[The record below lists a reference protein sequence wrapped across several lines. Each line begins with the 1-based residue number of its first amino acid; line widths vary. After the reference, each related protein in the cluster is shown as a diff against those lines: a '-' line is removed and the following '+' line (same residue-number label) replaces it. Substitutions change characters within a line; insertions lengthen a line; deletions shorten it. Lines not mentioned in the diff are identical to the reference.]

1 MFGFSLHFSRWGA
14 LLTLFIS
21 LASIVFTLPNL
32 IPISTYDSLPP
43 WAQLPRMPLGL
54 DLRGGT
60 HLLYQIDTPQ
70 LRKDWLQS
78 IQTEVR
84 RALSEE
90 KIAHSGV
97 VIAGNSVRIT
107 LRDPDK
113 MQAALSRLKTLAQPL
128 SASLLTSTPGGS
140 GMDLSVQGGENGV
153 ITIEPTPA
161 GMQRRV
167 ENAITRSIE
176 VIRRRI
182 DPTGTTEATIQA
194 QGGAN
199 GKDRILIQVPGLA
212 PEEVKARVGTT
223 AKLTFQLVDTSM
235 SAEDAEANGVPPD
248 DVLLPDAEH
257 PGRKIL
263 LHKEVI
269 VSGDDLVN
277 AYAGYDNRAG
287 GVGERAVDFEFN
299 SKGAASFARVTRE
312 NIGKPFAIV
321 LDNKVISAPVIR
333 SEIPGGRGQITGNF
347 SLDEVNRLALLLR
360 SGALPAALSIIE
372 ERSVGPS
379 LGADSIEAGKRA
391 AIAGFIAVSA
401 LMIAGYGLF
410 GLFSV
415 IALVVNIAIIMA
427 CLSLFHATLTLP
439 GIAGMVLTM
448 GVAVDANVLIYERI
462 REEMKGGRGII
473 SSIEAGFD
481 RAYGTIIEL
490 AFDGPS
496 RGPHPLCLRIGHST
510 RLRRHPFFRYRK
522 LPFYRHHCYTPDG
535 VDVAASDAAHGPGNL
550 ATSPTHATETTIP
563 PAAEDEPTVR
573 QILQAVS
580 RAFDLRHSWN
590 RRAALH
596 GGLEFR
602 HRFQGRDA
610 DANSDPRS
618 CRCRQ
623 FEDQAHEHRAR

>member
-1 MFGFSLHFSRWGA
+1 MYGFSLHFSRWGA
-14 LLTLFIS
+14 LVTLFIS
-21 LASIVFTLPNL
+21 LASIVLALPNI
-32 IPISTYDSLPP
+32 IPISTYDSLPA

-60 HLLYQIDTPQ
+60 HLLYQIDTAQ

-78 IQTEVR
+78 IQIEAR
-84 RALSEE
+84 HGLSEE

-97 VIAGNSVRIT
+97 VIAGNAVRIT

-113 MQAALSRLKTLAQPL
+113 MQAALTRLKTLAQPL
-128 SASLLTSTPGGS
+128 SASLLTGRSS
-140 GMDLSVQGGENGV
+140 GAGYDLLVQGGENGV

-161 GMQRRV
+161 GMQNRV

-176 VIRRRI
+176 VIRRRV

-223 AKLTFQLVDTSM
+223 AKLTFQLVDLSM

-248 DVLLPDAEH
+248 DMLLPDAEH
-257 PGRKIL
+257 PGRKVL

-269 VSGDDLVN
+269 VSGDDLTN

-287 GVGERAVDFEFN
+287 GIGERAVDFEFN
-299 SKGAASFARVTRE
+299 SKGAGAFARVTRE

-347 SLDEVNRLALLLR
+347 SQEEVNRLALLLR

-379 LGADSIEAGKRA
+379 LGADSIESGKRA

-410 GLFSV
+410 GLFSI
-415 IALVVNIAIIMA
+415 IALIVNIAIIMA

-448 GVAVDANVLIYERI
+448 GVAVDANVLIYERV
-462 REEMKGGRGII
+462 REEMKGGRGIV

-481 RAYGTIIEL
+481 RAYGTIIDSHLTALL
-490 AFDGPS
+490 AALILYAFGS
-496 RGPHPLCLRIGHST
+496 GTVRGFAVTLSFGIISSLFTAITVT
-510 RLRRHPFFRYRK
+510 RLMVSTWLRQTR
-522 LPFYRHHCYTPDG
+522 
-535 VDVAASDAAHGPGNL
+535 
-550 ATSPTHATETTIP
+550 
-563 PAAEDEPTVR
+563 PTV
-573 QILQAVS
+573 
-580 RAFDLRHSWN
+580 
-590 RRAALH
+590 
-596 GGLEFR
+596 LEI
-602 HRFQGRDA
+602 
-610 DANSDPRS
+610 
-618 CRCRQ
+618 
-623 FEDQAHEHRAR
+623 

>member
-1 MFGFSLHFSRWGA
+1 MFGFTLHFSRWGA

-21 LASIVFTLPNL
+21 LASIVFTLPNV
-32 IPISTYDSLPP
+32 IPISTYDSLPA

-60 HLLYQIDTPQ
+60 HLLYQIDTAQ

-78 IQTEVR
+78 IQTDAR

-97 VIAGNSVRIT
+97 VIAGNAVRIT

-113 MQAALSRLKTLAQPL
+113 MQAALTRLKTLAQPL
-128 SASLLTSTPGGS
+128 SASLLTSTSGGA
-140 GMDLSVQGGENGV
+140 GLDLSVQGENGV

-161 GMQRRV
+161 GLQRRV

-176 VIRRRI
+176 VIRRRV

-223 AKLTFQLVDTSM
+223 AKLTFQLVDGTM

-299 SKGAASFARVTRE
+299 SKGAAAFARVTRE

-379 LGADSIEAGKRA
+379 LGADSIESGKRA

-410 GLFSV
+410 GLFSI

-462 REEMKGGRGII
+462 REEMKGGRGIVT
-473 SSIEAGFD
+473 SIEAGFD
-481 RAYGTIIEL
+481 RAYATIIDSHLTALL
-490 AFDGPS
+490 AALILYAFGS
-496 RGPHPLCLRIGHST
+496 GTVRGFAVTLSFGIVSSLFTAITVT
-510 RLRRHPFFRYRK
+510 RLMVSTWLRQTR
-522 LPFYRHHCYTPDG
+522 
-535 VDVAASDAAHGPGNL
+535 
-550 ATSPTHATETTIP
+550 
-563 PAAEDEPTVR
+563 PTV
-573 QILQAVS
+573 
-580 RAFDLRHSWN
+580 
-590 RRAALH
+590 
-596 GGLEFR
+596 LEI
-602 HRFQGRDA
+602 
-610 DANSDPRS
+610 
-618 CRCRQ
+618 
-623 FEDQAHEHRAR
+623 

>member
-1 MFGFSLHFSRWGA
+1 MFGFTLHFSRWGA

-21 LASIVFTLPNL
+21 LASIVFTLPNV
-32 IPISTYDSLPP
+32 IPISTYDSLPA

-60 HLLYQIDTPQ
+60 HLLYQIDTAQ

-78 IQTEVR
+78 IQTDAR

-97 VIAGNSVRIT
+97 VIAGNAVRIT

-113 MQAALSRLKTLAQPL
+113 MQAALTRLKTLAQPL
-128 SASLLTSTPGGS
+128 SASLLTSTSGGA
-140 GMDLSVQGGENGV
+140 GLDLSVQGENGV

-161 GMQRRV
+161 GLQRRV

-176 VIRRRI
+176 VIRRRV

-223 AKLTFQLVDTSM
+223 AKLTFQLVDGSM

-263 LHKEVI
+263 LHKEAI

-299 SKGAASFARVTRE
+299 SKGAAAFARVTRE

-347 SLDEVNRLALLLR
+347 SLDEVNRLAILLR

-379 LGADSIEAGKRA
+379 LGADSIESGKRA

-410 GLFSV
+410 GLFSI

-462 REEMKGGRGII
+462 REEMKGGRGIVT
-473 SSIEAGFD
+473 SIEAGFD
-481 RAYGTIIEL
+481 RAYATIIDSHLTALL
-490 AFDGPS
+490 AALILYAFGS
-496 RGPHPLCLRIGHST
+496 GTVRGFAVTLSFGIVSSLFTAITVT
-510 RLRRHPFFRYRK
+510 RLMVSTWLRQTR
-522 LPFYRHHCYTPDG
+522 
-535 VDVAASDAAHGPGNL
+535 
-550 ATSPTHATETTIP
+550 
-563 PAAEDEPTVR
+563 PTV
-573 QILQAVS
+573 
-580 RAFDLRHSWN
+580 
-590 RRAALH
+590 
-596 GGLEFR
+596 LEI
-602 HRFQGRDA
+602 
-610 DANSDPRS
+610 
-618 CRCRQ
+618 
-623 FEDQAHEHRAR
+623 

>member
-1 MFGFSLHFSRWGA
+1 MTGFTLHFSRWGA

-21 LASIVFTLPNL
+21 LASVVLALPNI
-32 IPISTYDSLPP
+32 IPISTYDSLPA

-60 HLLYQIDTPQ
+60 HLLYQIDTAQ
-70 LRKDWLQS
+70 LKKDWLQS
-78 IQTEVR
+78 LQTEAR
-84 RALSEE
+84 RDLSEE
-90 KIAHSGV
+90 RIAHSGV
-97 VIAGNSVRIT
+97 VITPNGVRIT
-107 LRDPDK
+107 LRDPEK
-113 MQAALSRLKTLAQPL
+113 MQPALTRLKTMAQPL
-128 SASLLTSTPGGS
+128 SASLLSGSRNS
-140 GMDLSVQGGENGV
+140 GMDLAIQGENGV

-161 GMQRRV
+161 GLQNRV
-167 ENAITRSIE
+167 ENAVNRSIE
-176 VIRRRI
+176 VVRRRI

-194 QGGAN
+194 QGGVN

-223 AKLTFQLVDTSM
+223 AKLTFQLVDMSM
-235 SAEDAEANGVPPD
+235 SAEDAEEHGVPPD
-248 DVLLPDAEH
+248 DILLPDSEH
-257 PGRKIL
+257 PGQKL
-263 LHKEVI
+263 LLRKEVI

-299 SKGAASFARVTRE
+299 NKGAAAFARVTRD

-333 SEIPGGRGQITGNF
+333 SEIPGGRGQITGSF

-372 ERSVGPS
+372 ERSVRPS
-379 LGADSIEAGKRA
+379 LGADSIESGKMA
-391 AIAGFIAVSA
+391 AIVGFLAVSA

-415 IALVVNIAIIMA
+415 VALVVNIAIIMA

-462 REEMKGGRGII
+462 REEMKSGRGIV

-481 RAYGTIIEL
+481 RAYATIIDSHL
-490 AFDGPS
+490 TALVAALILYSFGS
-496 RGPHPLCLRIGHST
+496 GTVRGFAVTLSFGIVSSLFTAITLT
-510 RLRRHPFFRYRK
+510 RLMVSTW
-522 LPFYRHHCYTPDG
+522 L
-535 VDVAASDAAHGPGNL
+535 
-550 ATSPTHATETTIP
+550 
-563 PAAEDEPTVR
+563 R
-573 QILQAVS
+573 QTRPSV
-580 RAFDLRHSWN
+580 
-590 RRAALH
+590 
-596 GGLEFR
+596 LEI
-602 HRFQGRDA
+602 
-610 DANSDPRS
+610 
-618 CRCRQ
+618 
-623 FEDQAHEHRAR
+623 

>member
-1 MFGFSLHFSRWGA
+1 MFGFTLHFSRWGA
-14 LLTLFIS
+14 LLTLLIS
-21 LASIVFTLPNL
+21 LGSVVLALPNI
-32 IPISTYDSLPP
+32 IPVSTYESLPA

-60 HLLYQIDTPQ
+60 DLLYQIDSAQ

-78 IQTEVR
+78 IQTDAR

-97 VIAGNSVRIT
+97 VIAANAVRIT

-113 MQAALSRLKTLAQPL
+113 MQAALARLKTLAQPL
-128 SASLLTSTPGGS
+128 SASLFSGRGGGT
-140 GMDLSVQGGENGV
+140 GMDLSVQGENGV

-161 GMQRRV
+161 GIQNRIK
-167 ENAITRSIE
+167 NAIGRSIE

-194 QGGAN
+194 QGT
-199 GKDRILIQVPGLA
+199 DRIMIQVPGLS
-212 PEEVKARVGTT
+212 PEEVKKRVGTT

-235 SAEDAEANGVPPD
+235 SAEDAETNGVPPD
-248 DVLLPDAEH
+248 DMLLPDAEH

-263 LHKEVI
+263 VHKEVL

-287 GVGERAVDFEFN
+287 GVGERAVDFELN
-299 SKGAASFARVTRE
+299 SKGATAFARVTRE

-321 LDNKVISAPVIR
+321 LDNQVKSAPVIR

-347 SLDEVNRLALLLR
+347 SQEEVNRLALLLR

-379 LGADSIEAGKRA
+379 LGADSIESGKHA

-427 CLSLFHATLTLP
+427 CLSLFNATLTLP

-462 REEMKGGRGII
+462 REEMKAGRGIV

-481 RAYGTIIEL
+481 RAYATIIDSHLTALL
-490 AFDGPS
+490 AALILYAFGS
-496 RGPHPLCLRIGHST
+496 GTVRGFAVTLSFGIVSSLFTAITVT
-510 RLRRHPFFRYRK
+510 RLMVSTWLRQTR
-522 LPFYRHHCYTPDG
+522 
-535 VDVAASDAAHGPGNL
+535 
-550 ATSPTHATETTIP
+550 PT
-563 PAAEDEPTVR
+563 
-573 QILQAVS
+573 
-580 RAFDLRHSWN
+580 
-590 RRAALH
+590 AL
-596 GGLEFR
+596 EI
-602 HRFQGRDA
+602 
-610 DANSDPRS
+610 
-618 CRCRQ
+618 
-623 FEDQAHEHRAR
+623 